1 MVRSDKQNTICERC
15 GNKFSTPQ
23 KLRNHLNRKF
33 KCKPL
38 PFSLERSEGARAPL
52 QGKEAVASKTERVQ
66 EVIQQKP
73 VQEIQNTLA
82 GTSTEA
88 KKLEFREQDLGI
100 AVKRRAIAVYNAKV
114 PKSHPD
120 NGSDIRKMLES
131 RRNQFK
137 ELLEKEFDKRGQ
149 FKFALCSLIKFLI
162 DDKPTPGKEAEK
174 RKNSRR
180 DWLRNKQIIVYNRA
194 EINDYLSN
202 TFEQILN
209 QVEERGG
216 KSAS

>member
-38 PFSLERSEGARAPL
+38 PVSLERSKGARATL
-52 QGKEAVASKTERVQ
+52 QGKEAVASKTEPVQ

-131 RRNQFK
+131 
-137 ELLEKEFDKRGQ
+137 
-149 FKFALCSLIKFLI
+149 
-162 DDKPTPGKEAEK
+162 
-174 RKNSRR
+174 
-180 DWLRNKQIIVYNRA
+180 
-194 EINDYLSN
+194 
-202 TFEQILN
+202 
-209 QVEERGG
+209 
-216 KSAS
+216 